1 MRPVFADTV
10 YWIATAMPNDQWR
23 AAARE
28 ARQRLGHVELVTTD
42 EVLTEFLAALSR
54 GGPRIRLA
62 AAQTVRAM
70 LSGSNVRV
78 IPQSRESF
86 SKALDRYE
94 ARRDKAYS
102 LQDCVSMNVMET
114 ESITQILT
122 NDHHFEQEG
131 FTVLMKRNGARQ
143 APGG

>member
-10 YWIATAMPNDQWR
+10 YWIATALPNDQWR
-23 AAARE
+23 AVARE
-28 ARQRLGHVELVTTD
+28 VRRRLGRVELVTTD
-42 EVLTEFLAALSR
+42 EVLTEFLAALSK
-54 GGPRIRLA
+54 GGPRVRLA
-62 AAQTVRAM
+62 ATQTVRAM

-94 ARRDKAYS
+94 ARGNKEYS
-102 LQDCVSMNVMET
+102 LQDCASMNVMEA
-114 ESITQILT
+114 ESITEILT

-131 FTVLMKRNGARQ
+131 FAVLMKRNVARQ